1 MSNVM
6 QFKMAMEEY
15 GLLPKSVNDN
25 GRWNRCATTDKPK
38 KRNGAYIF
46 DGESGSFINLATMSQ
61 HVFWRSDKPLSA
73 EDKAKYVRD
82 CKARELREKQAKER
96 AIKGVRE
103 YFAGLE
109 PLRSAHP
116 YLTELKG
123 LTMAG
128 CAGVRRDGD
137 LMVIPAWRNGQL
149 MTVQTIAADGVKR
162 FRSGCPKQGACFVI
176 ERKDA
181 TITAFVEGFA
191 TGLAVFQSVPNV
203 RVVVCFDAGNLVE
216 VAGSFKAR
224 GLALICADNDHAGV
238 VNKGVES
245 GKKAAGLLRCG
256 LVYPMDILGSDFD
269 DALREWGVSG
279 ASRIRDLVMR
289 NAVMVF

>member
-1 MSNVM
+1 MSNLM

-15 GLLPKSVNDN
+15 GLLPKFVNDN
-25 GRWNRCATTDKPK
+25 GRWNRCATTDKPS

-73 EDKAKYVRD
+73 EDKAKYARD
-82 CKARELREKQAKER
+82 CKARDLREKQAKER

-109 PLRSAHP
+109 PLRGAHP

-123 LTMAG
+123 LTMVG
-128 CAGVRRDGD
+128 CAGVRRDGG
-137 LMVIPAWRNGQL
+137 LMVIPAWRDGQL
-149 MTVQTIAADGVKR
+149 MTVQTIAPDGAKR
-162 FRSGCPKQGACFVI
+162 FRSGCPKQGAYFVI
-176 ERKDA
+176 DRKGA

-191 TGLAVFQSVPNV
+191 TGLAVFQSVPNA

-216 VAGSFKAR
+216 VAGSFKTR
-224 GLALICADNDHAGV
+224 GLALICADNDHSSLI
-238 VNKGVES
+238 NKGVES
-245 GKKAAGLLRCG
+245 GQKAAALLRCG
-256 LVYPMDILGSDFD
+256 LVYPMGILGSDFD
-269 DALREWGVSG
+269 DALREWGASG

-289 NAVMVF
+289 NVLMVF